1 MPPVNAGLAL
11 LLAAASVAASA
22 SPAPEAPR
30 AAGRRAA
37 GARVAFGR
45 PALRPVG
52 SVTGSLRYK
61 DCPSAPGNA
70 TVSVIGRDASARADV
85 EGRFALSLPPGT
97 YSLVV
102 GGPGLVPDQR
112 VDDVPVTAGQTHD
125 LGTVEVWPEERPA
138 GCAVGHPPPPAQ
150 AMVATAPDTP
160 ALDLPGAS
168 VAPTAPAPEQ
178 VWVRGSGGAAAG
190 QFGLQGNPAR
200 DEEDALGPPS
210 FAVGPQ
216 GNLLVFDAL
225 NARVQRFDAHGH
237 YVSSFP
243 VRRHADEPLV
253 EADMA
258 VAEDGHVF
266 LFTES
271 DQASLTE
278 HDSNGRI
285 LVGGALPPSFKGVDQ
300 LFAGRLRPVFLMQ
313 NGQAVRA
320 ELGWGGVRAE
330 GPLPGVPAGDLFV
343 QAARVDRWRAV
354 VKLSTR
360 DGRVRRSVQLH
371 SRVPVTGV
379 RLVGIDRR
387 GEIVLAV
394 DRSEAGDEG
403 TPQGEVLLLAID
415 PHGHLAG
422 GVAVPPGGRRY
433 EFREFALAPDGAVVQ
448 MQSDTAEVRFVRWVL
463 KPVPQGGIAGE
474 GLVRGRVVDPGRS
487 VAGATVLVA
496 RLHLSIPVGPD
507 GTFEVRLPAGTWL
520 MSLRRAAAPGL
531 ELAAFDLRVAVA
543 AGATVDVGTVSLAP
557 RPRPAAPAS
566 PGLPGSPVPAGPPES
581 FPHFPSS
588 FLAPR
593 GDGSDARTT
602 GEPPAR

>member
-1 MPPVNAGLAL
+1 VNAGLAL
-11 LLAAASVAASA
+11 LLAAASVAA
-22 SPAPEAPR
+22 PAPPAPTARPAMVSR
-30 AAGRRAA
+30 APGV
-37 GARVAFGR
+37 RVALGR
-45 PALRPVG
+45 PAPRPTG

-61 DCPSAPGNA
+61 GCPSAPGNA
-70 TVSVIGRDASARADV
+70 TVSVIGRDATAKTDV
-85 EGRFALSLPPGT
+85 QGRFALSLPPGT

-102 GGPGLVPDQR
+102 GGPGLVADQR

-138 GCAVGHPPPPAQ
+138 GCAAGPAPQ
-150 AMVATAPDTP
+150 PAAEAVVATAPDTP

-168 VAPTAPAPEQ
+168 VAPATPAPEQ
-178 VWVRGSGGAAAG
+178 VWVRGSGGAAPG

-216 GNLLVFDAL
+216 GSLWVFDAL
-225 NARVQRFDAHGH
+225 NGRVQRFDAHGH
-237 YVSSFP
+237 QVSSFP
-243 VRRHADEPLV
+243 VRRHAEEPIV
-253 EADMA
+253 EADLA

-266 LFTES
+266 LFTENE
-271 DQASLTE
+271 QATLTE
-278 HDSNGRI
+278 HDANGRI

-371 SRVPVTGV
+371 SRVPMTGV

-403 TPQGEVLLLAID
+403 TPQAEVLLLAID

-433 EFREFALAPDGAVVQ
+433 EFREFALAPDGTVVQ
-448 MQSDTAEVRFVRWVL
+448 MQSDAAEVRFVRWTL
-463 KPVPQGGIAGE
+463 KSVPKDALAGE
-474 GLVRGRVVDPGRS
+474 GLVRGRVVETGRS
-487 VAGATVLVA
+487 GAGAMVIVT
-496 RLHLSIPVGPD
+496 RLRRSVPVGAD
-507 GTFEVRLPAGTWL
+507 GTFEVRLPAGNWL
-520 MSLRRAAAPGL
+520 MSVRRAAASGV
-531 ELAAFDLRVAVA
+531 EFAGADLRVAVA
-543 AGATVDVGTVSLAP
+543 PGATVDVGTVSLAP
-557 RPRPAAPAS
+557 RPKPAATGAGV
-566 PGLPGSPVPAGPPES
+566 PGFLAPAGPTEPFNPFLS
-581 FPHFPSS
+581 P

-593 GDGSDARTT
+593 GEGDARAT

>member
-1 MPPVNAGLAL
+1 MNAGLAL

-22 SPAPEAPR
+22 SPAPEAPS
-30 AAGRRAA
+30 AAGRRVA

-45 PALRPVG
+45 PAPRRVG

-61 DCPSAPGNA
+61 GCPSAPGNA

-102 GGPGLVPDQR
+102 GGPGLVADQR

-138 GCAVGHPPPPAQ
+138 GCAAGPPPPPSQ

-160 ALDLPGAS
+160 AFDLPGAS
-168 VAPTAPAPEQ
+168 VAPAATAPEQ
-178 VWVRGSGGAAAG
+178 VWVRGSGGAAPG

-216 GNLLVFDAL
+216 GSLWVFDAL
-225 NARVQRFDAHGH
+225 NGRVQHFDAHGH
-237 YVSSFP
+237 HVSSFP
-243 VRRHADEPLV
+243 VRRHAEEPIV

-271 DQASLTE
+271 EQATLTE
-278 HDSNGRI
+278 HDPNGRI

-343 QAARVDRWRAV
+343 QAARIDRWRAV

-448 MQSDTAEVRFVRWVL
+448 MQSDTAEVRFVRWIL
-463 KPVPQGGIAGE
+463 KPVPKEGLAGE
-474 GLVRGRVVDPGRS
+474 GLVRGRVFDAGHS
-487 VAGATVLVA
+487 VAGASVLVA
-496 RLHLSIPVGPD
+496 RLRLSVPVGPD
-507 GTFEVRLPAGTWL
+507 GTFELRLPAGTWL
-520 MSLRRAAAPGL
+520 VSLRRAAAPGL
-531 ELAAFDLRVAVA
+531 EMAAVDLRVAVA
-543 AGATVDVGTVSLAP
+543 PGAMVDVGNVWLAP
-557 RPRPAAPAS
+557 RPKPAPPAGQ
-566 PGLPGSPVPAGPPES
+566 GLPGSPAPPGPAES

-588 FLAPR
+588 FIPPR
-593 GDGSDARTT
+593 GDGSDARTL